1 MDMTAVTPH
10 LTIVAS
16 VYNGSRHLRPSL
28 ASVLEQ
34 TGVSFELVVI
44 DDGSTDDSGR
54 VLDEVARADARVR
67 VFHQGN
73 QGLTRA
79 LMRGC
84 GEARGRFIARHDP
97 DDLSLP
103 GRFASQYELLASDP
117 TLSMVSCWS
126 RAIGPD
132 GERLFET
139 VRPADAATATAALR
153 DHGDGPPGHGT
164 VMFRADAYRSA
175 GGYRPAFRVAQ
186 DWDLWL
192 RLVERGRIAYVPDF
206 LYVYRV
212 EEQSISARRRDQQL
226 RLLDLA
232 RRCTGARARG
242 ESEELW
248 LAEAARVSAEPAPP
262 SGRSPLGN
270 SYFIGKCLFDR
281 RDRRALKYLRR
292 CVRLAPWNVRHW
304 AALAGASLLCRAATV
319 DAL

>member
-1 MDMTAVTPH
+1 MTPD
-10 LTIVAS
+10 LSIVAS
-16 VYNGSRHLRPSL
+16 VYNGGRHLRTSV
-28 ASVLEQ
+28 ASVLGQ
-34 TGVSFELVVI
+34 TGLSFELVVI
-44 DDGSTDDSGR
+44 DDGSTNDSGR
-54 VLDEVARADARVR
+54 VLDEVARSDPRVR
-67 VFHQGN
+67 VFHQEN

-79 LMRGC
+79 LARGG

-103 GRFASQYELLASDP
+103 GRFARQLELLASDP

-132 GERLFET
+132 GEKLFET
-139 VRPADAATATAALR
+139 VRPPDALTATVALR
-153 DHGDGPPGHGT
+153 DRGDGPPGHGT
-164 VMFRADAYRSA
+164 VMFRADAYRSV
-175 GGYRPAFRVAQ
+175 GGYRPSFRVAQ

-206 LYVYRV
+206 LYAYRV
-212 EEQSISARRRDQQL
+212 EEQSISSRRREQQL

-232 RRCTGARARG
+232 RRCAAAREQG
-242 ESEELW
+242 QSEEPW
-248 LAEAARVSAEPAPP
+248 LAEAARVSAEPVLLSA
-262 SGRSPLGN
+262 RAPLGN

-304 AALAGASLLCRAATV
+304 AALAGASLLCRAAAI
-319 DAL
+319 DAE

>member
-1 MDMTAVTPH
+1 MTPE
-10 LTIVAS
+10 LSIVAS
-16 VYNGSRHLRPSL
+16 VYNGGSHLRPSL

-34 TGVSFELVVI
+34 TGLSFELVAI

-54 VLDEVARADARVR
+54 VLDEAARADARVR
-67 VFHQGN
+67 VFHQEN

-84 GEARGRFIARHDP
+84 VEARGRFIARHDP

-103 GRFASQYELLASDP
+103 GRFARQYELLTSDSS
-117 TLSMVSCWS
+117 LNMVSCWS
-126 RAIGPD
+126 RAVGPD
-132 GERLFET
+132 GEKLFET
-139 VRPADAATATAALR
+139 VRPADATTATAALR

-164 VMFRADAYRSA
+164 VMFRADNYRSV

-212 EEQSISARRRDQQL
+212 EEQSISARQRDQQL
-226 RLLDLA
+226 RLLDLT
-232 RRCTGARARG
+232 RRCAAARTRG
-242 ESEELW
+242 ESEEPL
-248 LAEAARVSAEPAPP
+248 LAEAARISAEPASP

-270 SYFIGKCLFDR
+270 NYFIGKCLFDR

-292 CVRLAPWNVRHW
+292 CVRLAPWNMRHW
-304 AALAGASLLCRAATV
+304 AALAGASLLCRSATV
-319 DAL
+319 DVP